1 MAGLRGIKMREAL
14 FHPWRN
20 RRRSSDLYHNG
31 LSTIMQR
38 DPSGPGL
45 KNPFTNATKPPI
57 AGKSQMQVEILHSIF
72 LANCAGV
79 NLYLTLWRK

>member
-1 MAGLRGIKMREAL
+1 
-14 FHPWRN
+14 
-20 RRRSSDLYHNG
+20 
-31 LSTIMQR
+31 MQR

-79 NLYLTLWRK
+79 NFLVFDPLEKVVSEEESVEWNCQSSNIQYKASCTTKSS